1 MVFIFDDLA
10 GLNIPVYAEGDA
22 PENLPETYF
31 TYSEDYTADNLN
43 ADNKTKE
50 IRYEFTLKY
59 YTKHAD
65 TLYSG
70 LIAALNLLKSK
81 GYITSG
87 VGYAN
92 NTYRDT
98 WFSRRADILKIEY
111 LED

>member
-1 MVFIFDDLA
+1 MVLIFDDLA
-10 GLNIPVYAEGDA
+10 DLNIPIYAEGDA
-22 PENLPETYF
+22 PENLPDNYF

-59 YTKHAD
+59 YTKNAE

-70 LIAALNLLKSK
+70 LTAAMELLKSK
-81 GYITSG
+81 GYIISG

-92 NTYRDT
+92 KTYRDT
-98 WFSRRADILKIEY
+98 WFSRMADIKKIEY
-111 LED
+111 MED